1 VTWDR
6 LPEEQGCSVWR
17 YLGVEFLLVGDE
29 VELWLLLLILT
40 WSSSASAD
48 LSQAWHAALCVVLSK
63 TTWRELEGLLVL
75 AVGIGVLIDSVG

>member
-1 VTWDR
+1 MTWDR

-29 VELWLLLLILT
+29 VELWLLLLILA

-48 LSQAWHAALCVVLSK
+48 LPQAWHATLCVVLSK
-63 TTWRELEGLLVL
+63 ATWRELEGLLVL
-75 AVGIGVLIDSVG
+75 TVGIGVLIDSVG